1 MSSFV
6 FLPSSFT
13 ALPSWGKSSTCIRRW
28 TLPQHCEFLFLSSN
42 LMWPKTIPLLC
53 HDLISIPILIWY
65 YLFVLFSILFLCLF
79 SFFLKKN
86 LIIVPLSLHRLVFI
100 AYFLFFSFFGF
111 YVCLSCKFL
120 VAVCIPVWSSGKL
133 GPAHLPVCVCVSG
146 RCPFHQSIW
155 LLHLSDWRK
164 KKNQRRLKTRKRLQG
179 RWGRKRKD

>member
-1 MSSFV
+1 MPSFV
-6 FLPSSFT
+6 FLPSSLT
-13 ALPSWGKSSTCIRRW
+13 ALPSWGKFSTCIRRW
-28 TLPQHCEFLFLSSN
+28 TLPEHCEFLFLSSN
-42 LMWPKTIPLLC
+42 LKWPKTIPLLC
-53 HDLISIPILIWY
+53 HYPISIHIPILIWY
-65 YLFVLFSILFLCLF
+65 YLYVLFFFHFILILFG
-79 SFFLKKN
+79 FFLI
-86 LIIVPLSLHRLVFI
+86 LQLFDFHCTVWSSLHI
-100 AYFLFFSFFGF
+100 FFSFFFLVF

-133 GPAHLPVCVCVSG
+133 GPAHLRVCVSG